1 MCRVNRRT
9 LMSEQDQ
16 DFNNFQQHLER
27 IFKDI
32 EDGVFLSADEIGDL
46 RYACGLPARNTHVN
60 PVLRD
65 VINDFGN
72 VFGLQNFPTI
82 RGKK

>member
-1 MCRVNRRT
+1 
-9 LMSEQDQ
+9 MSEQDQ

-27 IFKDI
+27 IFKDL

-60 PVLRD
+60 PLLRD

-82 RGKK
+82 RGEK

>member
-1 MCRVNRRT
+1 
-9 LMSEQDQ
+9 MSEQDQ